1 MPVDHTAQTT
11 HSVKV
16 SNLAATTSKETLE
29 HFFSFCGKIASI
41 EGPSNGSAEVNF
53 VKESAAKTALML
65 TGGTL
70 DGSVIEVKSDEVEAP
85 KAAHA
90 QPPIAAAGTS
100 DSHDEIEQEDKPRS
114 AIVAEYLA
122 HGYVLSDQA
131 VNRAIEADKS
141 YGITERFL
149 RFFNPLKDRVTTAAS
164 PHVERAQQKF
174 AEVDQKQGL
183 SLKAQAGWIVGRKYY
198 SAALASPFGA
208 KVHQFYTSA
217 QKNALDIH
225 EEAKRIAE
233 AKKREAGGATGASTV
248 PTTGTATS
256 TTLPHDA
263 PLPSQGTVE
272 GTEASGAAL
281 NKPLESSAAPLKG

>member
-1 MPVDHTAQTT
+1 VVDLD
-11 HSVKV
+11 SG
-16 SNLAATTSKETLE
+16 AT
-29 HFFSFCGKIASI
+29 G
-41 EGPSNGSAEVNF
+41 
-53 VKESAAKTALML
+53 
-65 TGGTL
+65 
-70 DGSVIEVKSDEVEAP
+70 
-85 KAAHA
+85 
-90 QPPIAAAGTS
+90 
-100 DSHDEIEQEDKPRS
+100 
-114 AIVAEYLA
+114 
-122 HGYVLSDQA
+122 
-131 VNRAIEADKS
+131 

-183 SLKAQAGWIVGRKYY
+183 SLKAQAGLIVGRKYY

-233 AKKREAGGATGASTV
+233 AKKKEAGGASAASTV

-256 TTLPHDA
+256 TTQPHDA

-272 GTEASGAAL
+272 GTEASRASL
-281 NKPLESSAAPLKG
+281 EKPLESSAAPLKG